1 MIAEFRK
8 DMMRK
13 FEMTN
18 LGLLH
23 HFLGIGV
30 IRRPSGIFIHQQKY
44 VETLLKNFELKGFKS
59 VVTPLISNKSY
70 AKMMVMFL
78 QMRLYWKIVG
88 SLLHLTSTKLDIMFT
103 PSLYQG
109 SCIIQPRCIWEQL
122 KGFHGIYVEPL
133 TLNKV

>member
-13 FEMTN
+13 FEITN

-30 IRRPSGIFIHQQKY
+30 IHRPSGIFIHQQKY
-44 VETLLKNFELKGFKS
+44 VETLLQNFELKRFKS

-103 PSLYQG
+103 PSLL
-109 SCIIQPRCIWEQL
+109 SR
-122 KGFHGIYVEPL
+122 FMHNS
-133 TLNKV
+133 TKVHMGTAKRVPWYICGTIDFE